1 MDTKFVDRTDL
12 EQLTNQMEATRSS
25 ANAEAAET
33 AQALA
38 AEMQMRTQQLAD
50 ERERERAAQAERERR
65 REDERVRYVGDLKK
79 QFASSLSQMQGELSN
94 ARRSFEEQRAEN
106 STLNSENRRLF
117 DMYRTRQ
124 SPSAAAG
131 ARPSPRPLAPS
142 FGGGYSSALLLPTP
156 VPQSSTAPPPAALYT
171 KLRRDLDR
179 SISMHLEASGASGA
193 RSSNGYSRSSLGG
206 ASPMDSSFKGLVGG
220 KYLLT

>member
-1 MDTKFVDRTDL
+1 MD
-12 EQLTNQMEATRSS
+12 ATRSA
-25 ANAEAAET
+25 ANMEAAET
-33 AQALA
+33 AQAMA

-65 REDERVRYVGDLKK
+65 REDERQRYIGDLKK

-94 ARRSFEEQRAEN
+94 ARRAFEEQRVEN

-124 SPSAAAG
+124 PTATAG
-131 ARPSPRPLAPS
+131 ARTSSSGFGSRPLLSGPS
-142 FGGGYSSALLLPTP
+142 LSAGYSSSLLLPAP
-156 VPQSSTAPPPAALYT
+156 SASTAPPPAALYT

-179 SISMHLEASGASGA
+179 SITMHLEASGARA
-193 RSSNGYSRSSLGG
+193 PTDPVRSSVGG
-206 ASPMDSSFKGLVGG
+206 TAPLDSSFKGLVGG

>member
-1 MDTKFVDRTDL
+1 MDTRFVDRTEI
-12 EQLTNQMEATRSS
+12 EQLANQMEATRSAS
-25 ANAEAAET
+25 NAEAAET

-50 ERERERAAQAERERR
+50 EREHERAAQAERERR
-65 REDERVRYVGDLKK
+65 REEERVRYVGDLKK

-94 ARRSFEEQRAEN
+94 ARRAFEEQRAEN
-106 STLNSENRRLF
+106 SALNGENRRLF
-117 DMYRTRQ
+117 DIYRTRQ
-124 SPSAAAG
+124 SPAATG
-131 ARPSPRPLAPS
+131 ARPASRPLAPS
-142 FGGGYSSALLLPTP
+142 LGAGYSSALLLPA
-156 VPQSSTAPPPAALYT
+156 PQSSTAPPPAALYT

-193 RSSNGYSRSSLGG
+193 RSSNDFSRPSLGG
-206 ASPMDSSFKGLVGG
+206 STPMDSSFKGLVGG